1 MCMKM
6 SDTVVKAK
14 DLTVTETDKTLKEL
28 VEALNDGEVI
38 SVSLEGM
45 VINGQET

>member
-1 MCMKM
+1 MCVKM
-6 SDTVVKAK
+6 SDTEMKAK
-14 DLTVTETDKTLKEL
+14 EPTVTETDKTLKEL

-45 VINGQET
+45 VLDGQKT

>member
-14 DLTVTETDKTLKEL
+14 DPTVTETDKTLKEL